1 MATFEDVYEEVDF
14 TTEDTELANLL
25 SDLDNG
31 VVFE

>member
-14 TTEDTELANLL
+14 ATEDTELANLL
-25 SDLDNG
+25 SDLENG

>member
-25 SDLDNG
+25 SDLDSG

>member
-1 MATFEDVYEEVDF
+1 MFEDVYEEVDF

-25 SDLDNG
+25 NDLDNG